1 MPLVSIVLST
11 ASTFRTALTSLDC
24 DRILRLFGLATSSW
38 NFIERRSRVTANGT
52 FQSISWRSLDDVAK
66 LWANN
71 KVWHRR
77 HIRIN
82 DLWELCSGRSIIQ
95 SDTPLRNQ
103 SFSSCTPSVKT
114 IESDT
119 KSPANPHYAVAW
131 AGSRTNM
138 VRFVVKLYYFLS
150 DFIICQ
156 YLHQSVCVFSAGYIS
171 ERIFPI
177 YNT

>member
-11 ASTFRTALTSLDC
+11 AFTFRTALTSLDC

-103 SFSSCTPSVKT
+103 SFSSCTPSVK
-114 IESDT
+114 IIVFDT
-119 KSPANPHYAVAW
+119 KWPANPHCAVART
-131 AGSRTNM
+131 GNRTNK
-138 VRFVVKLYYFLS
+138 VRFGVKLYCLVS
-150 DFIICQ
+150 NFIVRPH
-156 YLHQSVCVFSAGYIS
+156 LHQSVCVFSAGYIS
-171 ERIFPI
+171 ERIFTI